1 MLPKINTLKQYYL
14 HKQELV
20 YIRSWAVMWRTP
32 LPNSSP
38 YFGYFEVSADRHIS
52 SPWIWWHFCLC
63 KGPRVRLEINILLSM
78 KLTATESLLYR
89 WTTRQS
95 LFLFRC
101 ITELRRCNTHNS
113 RNRSSK
119 LFAHS
124 HIPNLP
130 SKQLKETWNLLYSQW
145 SPVNRIT
152 FFTVQ
157 SLSSMLIQLNFTNFC
172 ESSIPATVI

>member
-119 LFAHS
+119 LFAHTVTYQIYLQNNWKKHGTCCTVNGHQS
-124 HIPNLP
+124 TESLFSP
-130 SKQLKETWNLLYSQW
+130 SK
-145 SPVNRIT
+145 
-152 FFTVQ
+152 
-157 SLSSMLIQLNFTNFC
+157 
-172 ESSIPATVI
+172 A